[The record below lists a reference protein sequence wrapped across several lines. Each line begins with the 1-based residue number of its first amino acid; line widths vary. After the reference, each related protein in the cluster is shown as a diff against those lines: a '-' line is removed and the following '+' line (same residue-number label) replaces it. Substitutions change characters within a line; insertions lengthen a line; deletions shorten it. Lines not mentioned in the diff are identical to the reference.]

1 MNAIRRCTTKTI
13 EVPRQVATM
22 NTHLEPRTMLQKR
35 TIMVPVK
42 TTKKAVRTV
51 YVDVTKKVDKVR
63 YDRQR
68 IPSTRLETVTE
79 TINVPVPVKGCGCY
93 TTPCG
98 CFGQAGCSCCKPA
111 CACAPDTVQMAT
123 QLVSKQV
130 PVVTYEEK
138 DVAIPYT
145 VDKVIKVPKH
155 VQVNVPDTI
164 LKPHIVN
171 ENVEFEVPVYTE
183 GEKTVMEKIQVED
196 CSDNMEEELLS
207 NKVEVCG
214 AEGCVQ
220 RPVIDL
226 THQ

>member
-1 MNAIRRCTTKTI
+1 
-13 EVPRQVATM
+13 M
-22 NTHLEPRTMLQKR
+22 NTHLEARSMPQKR

-51 YVDVTKKVDKVR
+51 YVDVTKKVDKIR

-68 IPSTRLETVTE
+68 IPSTRLQTVTE

-93 TTPCG
+93 STPCG
-98 CFGQAGCSCCKPA
+98 CFGQAGCGCCKPA

-123 QLVSKQV
+123 QLISKQV
-130 PVVTYEEK
+130 PIVTYEEK

-145 VDKVIKVPKH
+145 VDRVIKVAKH

-164 LKPHIVN
+164 LKPHIVI
-171 ENVEFEVPVYTE
+171 ENVQFEVPVYTE

-207 NKVEVCG
+207 NKVEICG
-214 AEGCVQ
+214 EGGCVQ
-220 RPVIDL
+220 TPQIDL